1 MSNNID
7 SSSTTA
13 ATIATKKKQGFT
25 NQKSCP
31 AFFSTSCHGASG
43 GVGPCYEM
51 EPSKKMENN
60 NLNEAKEPPHSQC
73 QEGNPFFQ
81 MDFPPSFA

>member
-31 AFFSTSCHGASG
+31 AFFSTGCHGPS
-43 GVGPCYEM
+43 YEM
-51 EPSKKMENN
+51 EPSKKIENN
-60 NLNEAKEPPHSQC
+60 NEAKEPPHSQC